1 MSKGG
6 RYVWVYTGHLAR
18 RRGSLSSEWKR
29 YKIWK
34 GRFKILLDAKRGS
47 GYLLVGWV
55 RPDRS
60 EVERWSVQEWKKG
73 RRMKKKKAV
82 GATPTAKHLAPM
94 ETIILRDHLPI
105 LEHCAMTQYE
115 DGDPRK
121 PGWITLKTF
130 GSTWQFEVKDPD
142 TLQMMRV
149 AAPTFDEAVV
159 LLGLLL
165 GSEDAPWE
173 PDVWAQ
179 QQAKKSKK

>member
-1 MSKGG
+1 
-6 RYVWVYTGHLAR
+6 
-18 RRGSLSSEWKR
+18 
-29 YKIWK
+29 
-34 GRFKILLDAKRGS
+34 
-47 GYLLVGWV
+47 
-55 RPDRS
+55 
-60 EVERWSVQEWKKG
+60 
-73 RRMKKKKAV
+73 MKKKKAV